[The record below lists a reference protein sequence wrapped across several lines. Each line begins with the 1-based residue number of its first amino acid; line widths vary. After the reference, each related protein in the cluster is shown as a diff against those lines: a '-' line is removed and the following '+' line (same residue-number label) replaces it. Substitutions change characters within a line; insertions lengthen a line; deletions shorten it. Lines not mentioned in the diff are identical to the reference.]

1 LIAALLCQRNQA
13 QQAGLDHFFG
23 SLADQAAPERVASDR
38 AFARARARLRAH
50 ALADLNDRLI
60 ERAAAVVP
68 LWRGLRVVA
77 ADASVLAPAI
87 RRCHAPRSPA
97 ARGDQRLFALYL
109 PGAELTL
116 HASVHGP
123 EVSERQ
129 MLFEAL
135 DRLGPD
141 DVLVLDRGYPAAWLV
156 ALLIKRGIR
165 FVMRCD
171 NASGWLA
178 TRRFMAG
185 GTQQQWVELNRPSA
199 RDVADFGCPDAAP
212 SVRLVRQTS
221 PSGLVRVLA
230 TNLDEGNFPPEVFG
244 DLYHQ
249 RWRIEEAFKRIKHRL
264 HLECVSGLSQQAL
277 LVDVA
282 AKILA
287 DNIAALLCAA
297 ASEHAN
303 LPARS
308 RKCNRAYAA
317 ALMPQ
322 VLPRMLLAAV
332 DLARLIH
339 HVIAQLAAVT
349 QRFVPRPSRPRPAH
363 HVKPHPSM
371 AYKR

>member
-1 LIAALLCQRNQA
+1 M
-13 QQAGLDHFFG
+13 
-23 SLADQAAPERVASDR
+23 ASDR
-38 AFARARARLRAH
+38 AFARARARLRVDV
-50 ALADLNDRLI
+50 LGSLNDRLI
-60 ERAAAVVP
+60 ERAQAVVP

-77 ADASVLAPAI
+77 ADASVLAPAV
-87 RRCHAPRSPA
+87 RHCHAPRSPA

-156 ALLIKRGIR
+156 ALLIERGIR

-171 NASGWLA
+171 NASGWRA
-178 TRRFMAG
+178 ARRFIASG
-185 GTQQQWVELNRPSA
+185 AQQQWVELNRPSA
-199 RDVADFGCPDAAP
+199 RDVADFGCLDTAP
-212 SVRLVRQTS
+212 RVRLVRQTS
-221 PSGLVRVLA
+221 PNGLMRVLA
-230 TNLDEGNFPPEVFG
+230 TNLDECGFAPVVFG
-244 DLYHQ
+244 DIYHQ
-249 RWRIEEAFKRIKHRL
+249 RWRIKEAFKRIKHRL

-287 DNIAALLCAA
+287 DNIASLLCAVA
-297 ASEHAN
+297 QDQAN
-303 LPARS
+303 MPDRS

-317 ALMPQ
+317 ALMPR
-322 VLPRMLLAAV
+322 VLPRLLLVAA
-332 DLARLIH
+332 DLARLID
-339 HVIAQLAAVT
+339 HVIDQLAAVT
-349 QRFVPRPSRPRPAH
+349 QRFVPRRSRPRPVH

-371 AYKR
+371 AYKG